1 MVHFYVAAVMLQTEP
16 NLDRDFKSQLN
27 QTSRQLVRSIS
38 EGDHNYDAMEIVV
51 PSFFDQV
58 SKRPLSIRTDANGCE
73 RIIAKFLSF
82 EDTAINIAAL
92 GEIIRYSKK
101 PNYGHHMLRL
111 CSSQHTLD
119 ALSEIIV
126 DIKGIKVQELALTL
140 ACRMQE

>member
-1 MVHFYVAAVMLQTEP
+1 MVHFYVAAAMLQTEP
-16 NLDRDFKSQLN
+16 NLDRDFKAQLN
-27 QTSRQLVRSIS
+27 QICQQLVRSIS
-38 EGDHNYDAMEIVV
+38 KNDHDYDAMHIVV
-51 PSFFDQV
+51 ASFFDRI

-92 GEIIRYSKK
+92 REIIRYSKNR
-101 PNYGHHMLRL
+101 NYGDHMLRL
-111 CSSQHTLD
+111 CSSKHTLD
-119 ALSEIIV
+119 ALSEIIA